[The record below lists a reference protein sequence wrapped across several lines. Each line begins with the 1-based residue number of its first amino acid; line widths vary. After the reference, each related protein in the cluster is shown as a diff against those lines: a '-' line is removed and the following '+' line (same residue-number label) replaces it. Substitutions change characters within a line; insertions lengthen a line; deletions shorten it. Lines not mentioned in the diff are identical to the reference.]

1 MKKIGIT
8 QRVVYDSFSKEVR
21 DTIDHRWYDFGKNF
35 NIKLFPIPNNL
46 QSISEYLT
54 TLNLDGFILSGGN
67 NIGSLQIKEFDIN
80 QLLDAKNN
88 YLSLSSFRF

>member
-1 MKKIGIT
+1 MTVFKRGA
-8 QRVVYDSFSKEVR
+8 

-35 NIKLFPIPNNL
+35 NIKLFPISNNL

-67 NIGSLQIKEFDIN
+67 NMTLK
-80 QLLDAKNN
+80 
-88 YLSLSSFRF
+88 